1 MTYKFTNAFVKIKK
15 TVFTQL
21 FNFIKNFNHQMKSFK
36 LIIWLS
42 LSLWFAIGS
51 TAQNIKG
58 FQTDESILYSMN
70 KQVGQFVRR
79 FNMEEDD
86 KGKFLLKS
94 DKRYHNNKMRSD
106 ILPSMFD
113 KSNARTSGNLK
124 TYFIDDVTNSK
135 NPTFLNFL
143 DKDWYAEV
151 SATFYAEGQEV
162 NIILYLT
169 LEEENLGSKWIISNV
184 YYSYFPNLF
193 PEADTL
199 EKAKYFLHPQ
209 SHELDF
215 MNLHK
220 ALDDPGHIEY
230 YASKEY
236 SPDYLTLF
244 FYQMKKGKLK
254 FKEINTVKFHFFQ
267 IKNWY
272 FELSYFN
279 RNNSNS
285 GWLISNLIYVE
296 DKQKQELIKTY
307 RLCSLRK

>member
-1 MTYKFTNAFVKIKK
+1 M
-15 TVFTQL
+15 QR
-21 FNFIKNFNHQMKSFK
+21 
-36 LIIWLS
+36 IISTILLS
-42 LSLWFAIGS
+42 LILCFSLS
-51 TAQNIKG
+51 TFAQNING

-79 FNMEEDD
+79 FNMEEDEY
-86 KGKFLLKS
+86 GKFLLKE
-94 DKRYHNNKMRSD
+94 DKRYHNNSLRSS
-106 ILPSMFD
+106 IMPSMFD
-113 KSNARTSGNLK
+113 VINPRTSGNLK
-124 TYFIDDVTNSK
+124 TYFIDDVTNPK
-135 NPTFLNFL
+135 NPIFLNFL
-143 DKDWYAEV
+143 DKNWYAEV
-151 SATFYAEGQEV
+151 NATFYADGQEV

-169 LEEENLGSKWIISNV
+169 LEQENLGSKWIISNV

-220 ALDDPGHIEY
+220 ALEDPVHIEY

-236 SPDYLTLF
+236 HPDYLSLF
-244 FYQMKKGKLK
+244 FYQMKKGKLT
-254 FKEINTVKFHFFQ
+254 FKEINSVKFHFFQ

-279 RNNSNS
+279 RNNKNS
-285 GWLISNLIYVE
+285 GWLISNLIYIE
-296 DKQKQELIKTY
+296 DTQKQELIKSY
-307 RLCSLRK
+307 RLCNSGK

>member
-1 MTYKFTNAFVKIKK
+1 
-15 TVFTQL
+15 
-21 FNFIKNFNHQMKSFK
+21 
-36 LIIWLS
+36 
-42 LSLWFAIGS
+42 
-51 TAQNIKG
+51 
-58 FQTDESILYSMN
+58 MN

-79 FNMEEDD
+79 FNMEEDEF
-86 KGKFLLKS
+86 GKFLLKT
-94 DKRYHNNKMRSD
+94 DKRYHNNRIRAE

-113 KSNARTSGNLK
+113 NVNPRTAGNLK
-124 TYFIDDVTNSK
+124 TYFIDDVTNK
-135 NPTFLNFL
+135 KHPVFLNFL

-151 SATFYAEGQEV
+151 SATFFADGQEV

-230 YASKEY
+230 YASQAY

-244 FYQMKKGKLK
+244 FYQMKKKKLK
-254 FKEINTVKFHFFQ
+254 FKEINSVKFHGYLNATNYPYWSITPVANDPVTTAAGTLNSDINAEATSGYYGHFNEASSFSTGWVMKTLVGNVVSDLQ
-267 IKNWY
+267 SAMANGWFAIGIVSFASILGIISTIKKK
-272 FELSYFN
+272 E
-279 RNNSNS
+279 
-285 GWLISNLIYVE
+285 ISVL
-296 DKQKQELIKTY
+296 
-307 RLCSLRK
+307 